1 MTSWIKMMITDTQKM
16 KTMKNIQYIIAW
28 IFALCI
34 LGACESESIGEI
46 GDPDF
51 YVYVP
56 STAPQKAF
64 PNKAIS
70 FPIEVFAESGLEK
83 IELKTDFQTVSG
95 TEVTSFDSPSSHLY
109 QFSYTPTN
117 ADLGSTL
124 EFSVVA
130 HDQRGYTYDVVYSV
144 EIVLEPVNMEFILP
158 EVLPDTLEVG
168 DTLDFQVQIKS
179 EDELAKI
186 ETMLYDSLIEALTVA
201 SFENPFAHTYHFHYV
216 LLSEDGGKDVTFSF
230 KATDDE
236 LKSDEASYTL
246 YVIGERVPLPIDTH
260 LDVVLGMQ
268 SNSDV
273 GPFIDLSENVIYNV
287 PEAKAN
293 SAAVDLG
300 TFRSGSSGINLFAPI
315 YSNAAQFIYNSS
327 NWGDDWLGAWTVRNT
342 VEIRRVSPDLMSA
355 DDFYA
360 IADDK
365 LILEAFEAS
374 EPSAE
379 NITKTEEGEIIAIK
393 TVNEEYVLILVKT
406 IVASSS
412 GSITFDYKVQ
422 Q

>member
-1 MTSWIKMMITDTQKM
+1 MRM
-16 KTMKNIQYIIAW
+16 MKNIRYVIAW
-28 IFALCI
+28 ALALCVMA
-34 LGACESESIGEI
+34 ACDTELIEEI
-46 GDPDF
+46 GNSEF
-51 YVYVP
+51 YVDVP
-56 STAPQKAF
+56 PTAPETAF
-64 PNKAIS
+64 PNKQIN
-70 FPIEVFAESGLEK
+70 FPIEVYANAGLEK
-83 IELKTDFQTVSG
+83 VELKTDFQTITGS
-95 TEVTSFDSPSSHLY
+95 EVTSFENPKSFQY

-117 ADLGSTL
+117 AELGSTL

-130 HDQRGYTYDVVYSV
+130 HDKRGFTYNAIYSV
-144 EIVLEPVNMEFILP
+144 EIVLEPVNMEFVLP

-168 DTLDFQVQIKS
+168 DTLDFEVQIAS
-179 EDELAKI
+179 EDELDKI
-186 ETMLYDSLIEALTVA
+186 ETLLYDSPIEGLTVT
-201 SFENPFAHTYHFHYV
+201 SFENPFSYTYHFEYV
-216 LLSEDGGKDVTFSF
+216 LVSEDGGKDVTFSF

-236 LKSDEASYTL
+236 LKSDAVDYTL

-260 LDVVLGMQ
+260 VDVVMGMQ

-273 GPFIDLSENVIYNV
+273 GPFIDLSENIVYSV
-287 PEAKAN
+287 PDAKAN
-293 SAAVDLG
+293 SAYVDMG
-300 TFRSGSSGINLFAPI
+300 TFRSGSSGINIFAPI
-315 YSNAAQFIYNSS
+315 YSNAAQFIYNTT
-327 NWGDDWLGAWTVRNT
+327 NWGDDWLGSWTVRNNT
-342 VEIRRVSPDLMSA
+342 EIRRVAAEFMTA

-360 IADDK
+360 IEDDK

-393 TVNEEYVLILVKT
+393 TVNEEYALILVKT